1 MIMTHRFLMMRI
13 GMEYLILENA
23 IKQLYQNNYNSVSN
37 QKKRELYR
45 GTKGM
50 WRPGYGWDG
59 NIWPGL
65 FGMVVVKPIFN
76 MILIQITMDSRS

>member
-1 MIMTHRFLMMRI
+1 MILRKF
-13 GMEYLILENA
+13 
-23 IKQLYQNNYNSVSN
+23 

-59 NIWPGL
+59 NIWPG
-65 FGMVVVKPIFN
+65 IFWDGSGRTH
-76 MILIQITMDSRS
+76 IQYDLDSDNNGLVNEPDQMLEVTYHES